1 MIRYALRCERGHS
14 FESWFQ
20 SSSTYESQV
29 KRKLVECPTCGSA
42 KVEKAIMAPRIVSKK
57 GREVAPVQA
66 APTPAQAPAQD
77 VIPPASTSLM
87 MAQER
92 ELRAK
97 LKELRDHIVKNA
109 DDVGERF
116 PTEAR
121 KMHYGETEHRP
132 IYGEASL
139 QEARELV
146 EEGIEVA
153 PIPVLPDD
161 RN

>member
-1 MIRYALRCERGHS
+1 MIRYALRCERDHT

-20 SSSTYESQV
+20 SSSAYDSQV
-29 KRKLVECPTCGSA
+29 KRKLVECPTCGSTGI
-42 KVEKAIMAPRIVSKK
+42 EKAIMAPRIVSKK
-57 GREVAPVQA
+57 GREVAPVPA
-66 APTPAQAPAQD
+66 APAPVPAPAQD
-77 VIPPASTSLM
+77 VIPPGSTSLM

-139 QEARELV
+139 DEARELI